1 MTYHLSLSTTAL
13 KIFHVSMP
21 TFSQELLK
29 NADLSR
35 MQEACH
41 MWTSWWPNPQHSGL
55 LFGQWWS
62 IEGGTPSL
70 ESAFDFWWKFRFFCP
85 TLVTL
90 PITFRSVNLISSS
103 ENSIIRPFHFIYQ
116 LILCYNS
123 MFLLLIFFVIFSFI
137 YFHFYKHS
145 FFLYFRAV
153 FISECKTSFRI
164 IWT

>member
-1 MTYHLSLSTTAL
+1 MKRFFPFGQLFAKNKMTYHLSLSTTAL

-29 NADLSR
+29 IADISR

-41 MWTSWWPNPQHSGL
+41 MWTSWWPNPQHSRL

-90 PITFRSVNLISSS
+90 PMTFRSVNLISSS
-103 ENSIIRPFHFIYQ
+103 ENYPS
-116 LILCYNS
+116 
-123 MFLLLIFFVIFSFI
+123 FSF
-137 YFHFYKHS
+137 YLPTHS
-145 FFLYFRAV
+145 VL
-153 FISECKTSFRI
+153 
-164 IWT
+164 